1 MGCNLSIGIKGDN
14 TTGRTPI
21 HNKIMPVYHEQAT
34 SPIRNERKDSSTE
47 TLPVPKKDAG
57 IQKNVIA
64 EYIPKE
70 APDIDG
76 TESKHSDSKD
86 RWKSKAL
93 LIGSVAGRRSGLEH
107 RNREQQGS
115 I

>member
-47 TLPVPKKDAG
+47 TLPVPKKML
-57 IQKNVIA
+57 
-64 EYIPKE
+64 
-70 APDIDG
+70 
-76 TESKHSDSKD
+76 ESRKMLMLSIYLKKH
-86 RWKSKAL
+86 
-93 LIGSVAGRRSGLEH
+93 LI
-107 RNREQQGS
+107 
-115 I
+115 